1 MEKYIKDGKVAV
13 LISTNFGAGWF
24 TWNRDYPE
32 ILFDAEIVTEVLNGY
47 FGNVERIKQIVERK
61 YPQIYTGAIEELN
74 VEWVD
79 AGEKFIVEEYD
90 GSESIRL
97 LKSTAWITA

>member
-61 YPQIYTGAIEELN
+61 YPQIYAGAIEELN
-74 VEWVD
+74 VAWVD